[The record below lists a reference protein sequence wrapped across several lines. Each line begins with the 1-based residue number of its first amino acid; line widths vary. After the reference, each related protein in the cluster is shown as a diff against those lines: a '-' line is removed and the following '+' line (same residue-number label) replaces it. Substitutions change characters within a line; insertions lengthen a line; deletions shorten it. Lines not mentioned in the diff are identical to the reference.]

1 MYNGSNNDREV
12 LIMIF
17 YFSGTGN
24 SKYCADMLADKL
36 EDIVINTA
44 DFIKKDGKFNSD
56 KPLIFVCPTY
66 AWKIP
71 KVFAD
76 FIKKS
81 NFSGNNN
88 AYFIMTCGGET
99 GNAQKEITDLCM
111 QKGFIY
117 RGLLPIVM
125 PDNYIVLFPAPKE
138 EQISQMI
145 EKAHKKINDNIN
157 IIKKLGNFKPLN
169 TNAFD
174 NLKSGAINTG
184 MYKFFIKTKKFKV
197 ENTCISCGKC
207 EKVCPLN
214 NIKLI
219 NNKPVWGNDCT
230 HCMAC
235 ISYCPVSAID
245 YGKATKGKRRYTCC
259 EYKKER

>member
-1 MYNGSNNDREV
+1 
-12 LIMIF
+12 MIF

-36 EDIVINTA
+36 DDKVINTV
-44 DFIKKDGKFNSD
+44 DYIKKEGKFNSQ

-66 AWKIP
+66 AWKMP

-76 FIKKS
+76 FIRKS
-81 NFSGNNN
+81 SFSGNNN

-99 GNAQKEITDLCM
+99 GNAQKEIKDLCM
-111 QKGFIY
+111 QKGFRY

-125 PDNYIVLFPAPKE
+125 PDNYIVLFQAPRD
-138 EQISQMI
+138 EQILKML
-145 EKAHKKINDNIN
+145 KNTHKKIEDNIN
-157 IIKKLGNFKPLN
+157 IIKKLDNFTPLD

-184 MYKFFIKTKKFKV
+184 MYKFFIKTKKFKA

-207 EKVCPLN
+207 ERVCPLD

-219 NNKPVWGNDCT
+219 
-230 HCMAC
+230 
-235 ISYCPVSAID
+235 ISAKSL
-245 YGKATKGKRRYTCC
+245 
-259 EYKKER
+259 